1 MFVLNMEKS
10 QKSEIS
16 KSLISN
22 LIWGVLR
29 VGVVCVV
36 GIIIGDAAR
45 VIEIQLFK
53 IFPAKGIIINC

>member
-10 QKSEIS
+10 QKSQIS

-29 VGVVCVV
+29 VGVVCVG

-45 VIEIQLFK
+45 VIEMQLFK
-53 IFPAKGIIINC
+53 IFPAKAIIINC